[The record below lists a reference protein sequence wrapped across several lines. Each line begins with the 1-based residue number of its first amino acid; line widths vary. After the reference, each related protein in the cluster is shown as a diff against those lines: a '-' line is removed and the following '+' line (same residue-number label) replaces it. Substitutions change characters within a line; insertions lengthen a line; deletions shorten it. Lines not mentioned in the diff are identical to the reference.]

1 MTEIMI
7 IESIQ
12 QKIYLIRRQKVMLDS
27 DLADLYDVS
36 TKVLNQ
42 SVKRNLRRFPS
53 DFMFQL
59 NAEEYES
66 LRSQF
71 VTLKQG
77 RGRHRKYLPYVF
89 TEQGIA
95 MLSSILNSE
104 QAIQVNIAIMRVFV
118 QLRKTLLTHK
128 TFARKLSTLE
138 KRIEAQDEKIYTI
151 FEAINNLMA
160 PVEKKQ
166 RRIGFKREKEL

>member
-1 MTEIMI
+1 MTEIII

-12 QKIYLIRRQKVMLDS
+12 QKIYLIRRHKVMLDS
-27 DLADLYDVS
+27 YLAELYGVS

-42 SVKRNLRRFPS
+42 AVKRNAKRFPS

-59 NAEEYES
+59 KANEYES

-77 RGRHRKYLPYVF
+77 RGGHRKYLPYVF
-89 TEQGIA
+89 TEQGVA
-95 MLSSILNSE
+95 MLSSVLNSE
-104 QAIQVNIAIMRVFV
+104 QAIQVNIAIIRVFV
-118 QLRKTLLTHK
+118 LLRKTLLTNK
-128 TFARKLSTLE
+128 AFAKKLSTLE

-151 FEAINNLMA
+151 FEAINSLMA
-160 PVEKKQ
+160 PPEKKQ
-166 RRIGFKREKEL
+166 RRIGFKREKE